1 MIKIRDIKK
10 DIVFTMIKSVYENN
24 PNYKNDKNLE
34 VVKVRKT
41 KK

>member
-24 PNYKNDKNLE
+24 LNYKNDKNLE